1 MTCYTDV
8 ILLIYSAII
17 KIDTLDKNYL
27 QYFQVLHTSQL
38 FVFAN
43 GITILSI
50 LNLIW
55 IVITHVENLECM
67 NVVKII

>member
-27 QYFQVLHTSQL
+27 QYF
-38 FVFAN
+38 
-43 GITILSI
+43 
-50 LNLIW
+50 
-55 IVITHVENLECM
+55 
-67 NVVKII
+67 